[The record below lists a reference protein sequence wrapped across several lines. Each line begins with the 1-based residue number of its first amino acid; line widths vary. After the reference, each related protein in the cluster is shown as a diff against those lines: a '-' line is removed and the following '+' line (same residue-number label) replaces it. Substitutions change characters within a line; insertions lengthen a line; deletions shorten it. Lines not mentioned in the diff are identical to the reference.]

1 MYMDGEE
8 WNMDGTCWNNIRR
21 RSNMN
26 GIWWNTDAICGTC
39 WKMNGMCWNID
50 GISWNIDGIC

>member
-8 WNMDGTCWNNIRR
+8 WNMDG
-21 RSNMN
+21 NMN
-26 GIWWNTDAICGTC
+26 GIWWNTNAICGTC
-39 WKMNGMCWNID
+39 WKMNGMWNID